1 MNTRLI
7 LVAAF
12 ALSLTSMACQPA
24 AQEAASGALS
34 AEDIAAIRDVAESFR
49 QAMLASDWET
59 ATSLFIEDAVRQ
71 PPNEP
76 MIVGR
81 AAILASMEAEPVTFT
96 QFSNAPL
103 EIDGRGDLAYARGTY
118 SLTATAEGMAEPI
131 TDKGKYLGVFRKQAD
146 GSWLAAA
153 DIWNSDLP
161 LPAAPAY
168 AEQGVKTVTP
178 EALSWQPVEG
188 NPALRIAVLY
198 GNPDEAGHFVVR
210 IKLPPSWADRPHT
223 HGVME
228 LVTVRSGMC
237 YVAYGDALTREAA
250 KKLSPGVFIA
260 MPAGTKMR
268 AFTGKDGCVVDVQ
281 GQGPLTTQY
290 LDSQGN

>member
-131 TDKGKYLGVFRKQAD
+131 TEKGKYLGVIRKQAD
-146 GSWLAAA
+146 GSWRVDT
-153 DIWNSDLP
+153 DIWNSDQP
-161 LPAAPAY
+161 LPAATA
-168 AEQGVKTVTP
+168 QGVKTVTP

-188 NPALRIAVLY
+188 DPEARIAALY

-210 IKLPPSWADRPHT
+210 IKLPPSWAGRPHT
-223 HGVME
+223 HGVTE
-228 LVTVRSGMC
+228 LLTVHSGMC
-237 YVAYGDALTREAA
+237 YLAYGDALTREAA
-250 KKLSPGVFIA
+250 KKLSPGAFIA
-260 MPAGTKMR
+260 LPAGTKMR
-268 AFTGKDGCVVDVQ
+268 GFTGKDGCVVDVQ
-281 GQGPLTTQY
+281 GQGPRTTQY
-290 LDSQGN
+290 LDGQGN

>member
-34 AEDIAAIRDVAESFR
+34 AEDIAAIRDVAETYR
-49 QAMLASDWET
+49 QALLASDWET
-59 ATSLFIEDAVRQ
+59 ATSFFIEDAVRQ

-118 SLTATAEGMAEPI
+118 SLTATTEGMAEPI
-131 TDKGKYLGVFRKQAD
+131 TEKGKYLVVLRKQAD
-146 GSWLAAA
+146 GSWRVDT
-153 DIWNSDLP
+153 DIWNSDQP
-161 LPAAPAY
+161 LPAATA
-168 AEQGVKTVTP
+168 QGVKTVTP

-188 NPALRIAVLY
+188 DPEVRIAALY
-198 GNPDEAGHFVVR
+198 GNPAEAGHFVVR
-210 IKLPPSWADRPHT
+210 IKLPPSWAGRPHT
-223 HGVME
+223 HGVTE
-228 LVTVRSGMC
+228 LITVHSGMC
-237 YVAYGDALTREAA
+237 YLAYGDALTREAA
-250 KKLSPGVFIA
+250 KKLSTGAFIA
-260 MPAGTKMR
+260 LPAGTKMR
-268 AFTGKDGCVVDVQ
+268 GFTGKDGCVADVQ